1 VLVSR
6 AEVGEVD
13 TAGPLP
19 KLAVAARCVLKDV
32 GTANRTT
39 AADYEAAASPRA
51 AVLLKLNSDEYRI
64 VGETAS
70 AELEE
75 LVALARDR
83 ELLLVSALGA
93 VPIADPPASIQW
105 PRRSAK
111 ATLGIGVDLVLL
123 RGDGLVGGPSCG
135 ILAGRQDL
143 IGRITSHPLFVA
155 WQLDALRCAALIGTL
170 EFYANSSQGPSSSE
184 SLPVWQALASPLENL
199 RNRAERIAPQVAQA
213 ADVASATAVETRSP
227 IASALLD
234 GGGWPSVA
242 VALTATNGDIRSLER
257 RLRRG
262 DQPVI
267 GRVENDQLL
276 LDLRTVIPRQDTAL
290 VQAICGGT
298 TSDSVVDNRDNPI
311 ASA

>member
-1 VLVSR
+1 M
-6 AEVGEVD
+6 
-13 TAGPLP
+13 
-19 KLAVAARCVLKDV
+19 
-32 GTANRTT
+32 
-39 AADYEAAASPRA
+39 
-51 AVLLKLNSDEYRI
+51 
-64 VGETAS
+64 
-70 AELEE
+70 
-75 LVALARDR
+75 
-83 ELLLVSALGA
+83 
-93 VPIADPPASIQW
+93 
-105 PRRSAK
+105 
-111 ATLGIGVDLVLL
+111 LL